1 MSTSFDSSGVLR
13 NAMKPDPSPFG
24 RRTVS
29 PTPKRVCVMGLGN
42 VLMGDDG
49 FGPLAVEML
58 RCEYECGPDVE
69 ILDLGTPGL
78 DLAPYLYGAD
88 LVVIVDTVHA
98 EEKPGTLSVYCE
110 ADLLAHRAQLRLTG
124 HDPGLQESLAHLRL
138 SGETPSGLIIVGV
151 VPEACDFGKGISSSV
166 LSACSAAVDNIA
178 RLLVEHG
185 IGCSPRHAPLQPN
198 LWWLSENRST
208 FVIPKSRSQNQV
220 PTNSGGIAVGQAV
233 PAGQLK
239 S

>member
-78 DLAPYLYGAD
+78 DLAPYLYGTD
-88 LVVIVDTVHA
+88 LVVIVDAVLA
-98 EEKPGTLSVYCE
+98 EGKPGTLCIYGE
-110 ADLLAHRAQLRLTG
+110 ADLLSRRAQLRLTA
-124 HDPGLQESLAHLRL
+124 HDPGVQESLAQLRL
-138 SGETPSGLIIVGV
+138 VGQAPSEVIIVGV
-151 VPEACDFGKGISSSV
+151 VPESCDLGK
-166 LSACSAAVDNIA
+166 D
-178 RLLVEHG
+178 
-185 IGCSPRHAPLQPN
+185 
-198 LWWLSENRST
+198 
-208 FVIPKSRSQNQV
+208 
-220 PTNSGGIAVGQAV
+220 
-233 PAGQLK
+233 
-239 S
+239 